1 VDADLILGAYVTLL
15 SIGLASL
22 FWVRLNR
29 LESQISEM
37 ATKEDL
43 AELRREVNALRS
55 DLTQVAL
62 AVGAHGPHA
71 SGS

>member
-1 VDADLILGAYVTLL
+1 MHTELILGAYVTLL
-15 SIGLASL
+15 TSGLASL
-22 FWVRLNR
+22 LWVRLNR
-29 LESQISEM
+29 LEGLISEM

-62 AVGAHGPHA
+62 AVGAHRPHA
-71 SGS
+71 SGT